1 MGTPGNDPQVS
12 QSVVD
17 SVREKLQRFYGE
29 LTDDERVYVEASMR
43 QALTFAATPTGTGP
57 GIEGPAVLAW
67 NKSSKPLVVWNIDT
81 SRCQVKENLFDG
93 QSPQVGDVLA
103 PGDRY
108 AFTWTL
114 YFLGSCIDIA
124 WRAKDGSGGALT
136 HMGFGFVTGGWEY
149 GCYNVSGS
157 LACANPSNNP
167 HDSPNNVE
175 IVDR

>member
-1 MGTPGNDPQVS
+1 VDPI
-12 QSVVD
+12 
-17 SVREKLQRFYGE
+17 L
-29 LTDDERVYVEASMR
+29 
-43 QALTFAATPTGTGP
+43 
-57 GIEGPAVLAW
+57 
-67 NKSSKPLVVWNIDT
+67 
-81 SRCQVKENLFDG
+81 
-93 QSPQVGDVLA
+93 
-103 PGDRY
+103 
-108 AFTWTL
+108 
-114 YFLGSCIDIA
+114 LGSCIDIA